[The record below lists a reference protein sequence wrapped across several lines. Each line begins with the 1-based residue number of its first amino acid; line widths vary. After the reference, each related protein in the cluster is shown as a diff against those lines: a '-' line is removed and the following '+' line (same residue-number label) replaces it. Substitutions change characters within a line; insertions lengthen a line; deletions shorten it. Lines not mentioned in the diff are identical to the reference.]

1 MARVSYA
8 LSSMYYAYDDD
19 GQSQASVTSL
29 ASGLCVLCVGSKS
42 SKLSSS
48 FHLFDA
54 DDDGYLSPAELE
66 EFLGSF
72 LRMLLACS
80 FSTASTR
87 EYGVTSSVVSSTC
100 KGLAKTISR
109 GQYVDFQ
116 CFGDWYNEGGF
127 KVIPWI
133 ELIDL
138 SKWIKIT
145 AASAANGGA
154 RPSPTLSRRMYSNVV
169 TDDGLEGTEDEDED
183 EDDDRAAF
191 TLMLYRRNAKHIVS
205 ISAETVKTVR
215 NLSVASGLAG
225 IDPEQISQ
233 AVLACCSK
241 DLLLSRKEFDR
252 LIQRINPDRRK
263 QYYADVM
270 ARVSRGEAPSSP
282 FSEKNSDAFGSLF
295 NSVDRTGK
303 GVVDALEVAIGL
315 SILCAGQVLRC
326 ISIVSTGKH

>member
-1 MARVSYA
+1 M
-8 LSSMYYAYDDD
+8 
-19 GQSQASVTSL
+19 
-29 ASGLCVLCVGSKS
+29 GSKS
-42 SKLSSS
+42 SKLSSA

-54 DDDGYLSPAELE
+54 DDNGSLSPVELE

-100 KGLAKTISR
+100 HTLAETISR
-109 GQYVDFQ
+109 GEHVDFQ
-116 CFGDWYNEGGF
+116 HFGDWYNEGGF

-133 ELIDL
+133 ELLDL
-138 SKWIKIT
+138 SKWNKLT
-145 AASAANGGA
+145 AASVSQGTA
-154 RPSPTLSRRMYSNVV
+154 RPSSLSLSRRVSDVV
-169 TDDGLEGTEDEDED
+169 MTNGQDETDDEYDEDGGT
-183 EDDDRAAF
+183 AL
-191 TLMLYRRNAKHIVS
+191 TLMLFRRNGKHVVS

-215 NLSVASGLAG
+215 NLSVASGLAS
-225 IDPEQISQ
+225 ISPEQITE

-241 DLLLSRKEFDR
+241 DLLLSRKEYDR

-315 SILCAGQVLRC
+315 SILCAGQVLMAIC
-326 ISIVSTGKH
+326 PSLYIYISSVLC